1 MQRKGTKYQVKRKQH
16 NSFNLTDKNTI
27 AELSQAL
34 KDIEKKYPI
43 LFSFLES
50 YCGFYTPLNSHTPED
65 ICYSQGKRD
74 VILTI
79 YTMMRDD
86 INPEVIAQYYKQNL

>member
-1 MQRKGTKYQVKRKQH
+1 MLQKEIRLQTKQAKC
-16 NSFNLTDKNTI
+16 SFNITDKNDI

-34 KDIEKKYPI
+34 KDIQIKYPI
-43 LFSFLES
+43 VLEFLEK
-50 YCGFYTPLNSHTPED
+50 YCGYDTALLSFEPNE

-79 YTMMRDD
+79 KTLMRED
-86 INPEVIAQYYKQNL
+86 ISPDIIAQYYKKSL

>member
-1 MQRKGTKYQVKRKQH
+1 MHKKRNN
-16 NSFNLTDKNTI
+16 NSFDITNKDSI

-34 KDIEKKYPI
+34 KDINGKYPI
-43 LFSFLES
+43 IIKFLES
-50 YCGFYTPLNSHTPED
+50 YCGYNTALMSFEPNE

-79 YTMMRDD
+79 KTLMRDD
-86 INPEVIAQYYKQNL
+86 IEPDEIARYYKAI